1 MAPLSTGKVWVMSSQ
16 INRHLLYQQW
26 VHAHE
31 EDTPTEAVYRPASYP
46 LPRSRGR
53 TGFELRPD
61 GTMRH
66 VGIGPTD
73 LPQETA
79 GSWGLEE
86 DDVPRIRIRLHTGDT
101 QELPILSV
109 EQDRLVVR
117 K

>member
-1 MAPLSTGKVWVMSSQ
+1 LHQP
-16 INRHLLYQQW
+16 W

-31 EDTPTEAVYRPASYP
+31 EDTPTEAVYRPAGYP

-53 TGFELRPD
+53 AGFELRPD
-61 GTMRH
+61 GTLRH
-66 VGIGPTD
+66 VGVGPAD
-73 LPQETA
+73 VPQETA
-79 GSWGLEE
+79 GSWVLEE
-86 DDVPRIRIRLHTGDT
+86 GDVPRLRIRLQTGET

>member
-1 MAPLSTGKVWVMSSQ
+1 MSSQ
-16 INRHLLYQQW
+16 INRELLHQQW
-26 VHAHE
+26 VHVHE
-31 EDTPTEAVYRPASYP
+31 EDTPTEVIYRPASYK

-61 GTMRH
+61 GTVRN

-73 LPQETA
+73 IPEETA
-79 GSWGLEE
+79 GSWELEE
-86 DDVPRIRIRLHTGDT
+86 DDVPTVRIRLHTGET

-109 EQDRLVVR
+109 KKDRLVVR